1 MKKLAILLFFITASV
16 VAQKKEKIDRVQLY
30 NYSENLEFTIY
41 KIGRTRMTDRGNV
54 SYIAEKGKRFIS
66 MMFQFKNNSSE
77 KQIID
82 FSNIQLVD
90 KDQNLIKIDMVVK
103 SLKLTSKLNRF
114 EQSLKGNKKRIF
126 AVEFEIPI
134 DKKEKISALKVKD
147 KIIELVYK

>member
-1 MKKLAILLFFITASV
+1 
-16 VAQKKEKIDRVQLY
+16 
-30 NYSENLEFTIY
+30 
-41 KIGRTRMTDRGNV
+41 MTDRGNV

-66 MMFQFKNNSSE
+66 IMFQFKNNSSE

-103 SLKLTSKLNRF
+103 ALKLTSKLNRY

-134 DKKEKISALKVKD
+134 GKKEKISTLKVKD